1 MAADAPGLFAFVVV
15 TGLIH
20 GAEPGHGWPV
30 AAAYALSTDRPW
42 VRGLT
47 AAVVLGVGH
56 LTSSV
61 VVVLGYFGLTA
72 ATGLSTVPYLDYVA
86 GVLLVALGV
95 REYRRGGHHGP
106 GDDRAPDGARAAVDA
121 THSPGRRE
129 ATDDHGGGLRERVLS
144 ALGTDAAE
152 RPTGSDAVGGG
163 MRGIAWTAFVLGFAH
178 EEEFE
183 LIGVCTGTPLCVEL
197 TLAYAA
203 SVLSALVAMTA
214 VLLAGYERHEQ
225 RVEEYAEH
233 FPTVSAAVL
242 VLTGLG
248 FLAGVF

>member
-1 MAADAPGLFAFVVV
+1 M
-15 TGLIH
+15 
-20 GAEPGHGWPV
+20 
-30 AAAYALSTDRPW
+30 
-42 VRGLT
+42 
-47 AAVVLGVGH
+47 
-56 LTSSV
+56 
-61 VVVLGYFGLTA
+61 LGYFWTTS
-72 ATGLSTVPYLDYVA
+72 ATGLSTVPYLDSVA

-95 REYRRGGHHGP
+95 REYRRGGHHEP
-106 GDDRAPDGARAAVDA
+106 GDDGARDAVDA

-129 ATDDHGGGLRERVLS
+129 TTDDHDHGGGLRERVLS

-183 LIGVCTGTPLCVEL
+183 LVGVCTGTPLCVEL

-233 FPTVSAAVL
+233 FPTVSAVVL